1 MIPPLLEEI
10 FSTRTVY
17 DKNGNVYPLHSETPI
32 DQIEFLISLLKQ
44 IEARRC
50 LEIGL
55 AYGISTLATCDA
67 ISGFGDRVMYSIDP
81 DQIKWRDI
89 GLKNIDDAGFS
100 PFVRFF
106 REPSAKVLSRLQ
118 DEAVVLDFVYIDST
132 KIFDILHTDV
142 FYCTNLLRKGGLLV
156 LDDCGIPG
164 PHKLARY
171 LLKMPHWRI
180 YASHGAGTLNWKRRL
195 AASAAKLMPGGIR
208 TKLLSPALSDP
219 ETERRINGRCIAFQ
233 KLSEDERR
241 WDWFADF

>member
-1 MIPPLLEEI
+1 MIPPLIEEI
-10 FSTRTVY
+10 FSTHMVY
-17 DKNGNVYPLHSETPI
+17 DKDGNAYPLHSETPTE
-32 DQIEFLISLLKQ
+32 QIEFLISLLKQ

-81 DQIKWRDI
+81 YQIDWHDI

-132 KIFDILHTDV
+132 KIFDTLLTDV
-142 FYCTNLLRKGGLLV
+142 FYFTKLLRRGGLLV
-156 LDDCGIPG
+156 LDDCGLPG
-164 PHKLARY
+164 PHKLARC

-180 YASHGAGTLNWKRRL
+180 YASHGAGALSWKWRL
-195 AASAAKLMPGGIR
+195 ATSAARLLPRGVR

-219 ETERRINGRCIAFQ
+219 GAEQRINGRCVAF
-233 KLSEDERR
+233 
-241 WDWFADF
+241 